1 MQIMPPFSTVPEY
14 LSMPGAESAHEL
26 VRNSPTE
33 NFIFCT
39 FAAAIGGQAI
49 ASISD
54 TVPATQWG
62 GTSAK
67 TTVSLVKTDAA
78 DLPLV
83 VERSSELITWP
94 TNSSQNCRP
103 WEDPR
108 RSTLGCSC
116 GRRDRWSD
124 RFILPVPTNWIHT
137 LSSLST
143 APGGRRCPGRG
154 RRRTVLMTICGPCP
168 S

>member
-1 MQIMPPFSTVPEY
+1 MRIMPPFSRVPEY
-14 LSMPGAESAHEL
+14 RSMRGAESAQEF

-39 FAAAIGGQAI
+39 LAAAIGGQAI
-49 ASISD
+49 LSISD
-54 TVPATQWG
+54 TVSASQWG

-83 VERSSELITWP
+83 VERSSDLITWP
-94 TNSSQNCRP
+94 TTSSQNYSP
-103 WEDPR
+103 WEDHR
-108 RSTLGCSC
+108 RSTWGCSC
-116 GRRDRWSD
+116 GRMDRWSD
-124 RFILPVPTNWIHT
+124 KFILPEPANWIHT

-143 APGGRRCPGRG
+143 APVGRKMG
-154 RRRTVLMTICGPCP
+154 VLGH
-168 S
+168 